1 MFSVSMNN
9 SQGNDDCVEIDG
21 KDVWPDAVEL
31 ELISL
36 MVEEVKK
43 GNRTTTTFS
52 KTGWKTIQKGL
63 QDKFKKSWTTL
74 QLKNKYNQ
82 LRQRQRRCKAI
93 LNETGVGYVAA
104 TGKLDATQE
113 VWDRVKAV
121 HSQMYSR
128 FKNQGCPEYPDL
140 CYIIGDTAATG
151 AYARPSTQ
159 STSTDSLEMRDEDI
173 DADVVEIDSA
183 RDGDEVMEKGKD
195 GDEVKENSKGTKKT
209 KKAKMNSSTA
219 IEHTLAVMA
228 ENSKERNEMLNER
241 LATSSALA
249 AAKTEALIRNT
260 DTSAIIECMNIMQ
273 EMDIDGVEFT
283 KGLDRL
289 HAMPVFQQLFLKMND
304 ESRRKWLK
312 SLSTV

>member
-1 MFSVSMNN
+1 
-9 SQGNDDCVEIDG
+9 
-21 KDVWPDAVEL
+21 
-31 ELISL
+31 
-36 MVEEVKK
+36 
-43 GNRTTTTFS
+43 
-52 KTGWKTIQKGL
+52 
-63 QDKFKKSWTTL
+63 
-74 QLKNKYNQ
+74 
-82 LRQRQRRCKAI
+82 
-93 LNETGVGYVAA
+93 
-104 TGKLDATQE
+104 
-113 VWDRVKAV
+113 
-121 HSQMYSR
+121 MYSH
-128 FKNQGCPEYPDL
+128 FKNQGCPEYLDL
-140 CYIIGDTAATG
+140 CYIIGDTAATC

-159 STSTDSLEMRDEDI
+159 SASTDSLEMRDEDI

-209 KKAKMNSSTA
+209 KKAKMNSSSA

-228 ENSKERNEMLNER
+228 KNSKERNEMLKER

-283 KGLDRL
+283 KRLDRL
-289 HAMPVFQQLFLKMND
+289 HAMPVFQQLFLNMND

>member
-1 MFSVSMNN
+1 
-9 SQGNDDCVEIDG
+9 
-21 KDVWPDAVEL
+21 K
-31 ELISL
+31 
-36 MVEEVKK
+36 
-43 GNRTTTTFS
+43 FS

-121 HSQMYSR
+121 HSKMYSR

-159 STSTDSLEMRDEDI
+159 SASTDSLDMRDEDI

-209 KKAKMNSSTA
+209 KKAKMNSSSA

-228 ENSKERNEMLNER
+228 KNSKERNEMLKER

-249 AAKTEALIRNT
+249 AAKTKALIRNT

-289 HAMPVFQQLFLKMND
+289 HAMPVFQQLFLNMND